1 MKTIEDEDSMFT
13 ITRNGKAVG
22 ILKGGNIMSNIEAF
36 DYVKKIQ
43 KLSIEEQLKLIELI
57 SINMVKNLDIAEED
71 QDDDQTQ
78 FCGKWQDNRSA
89 DEIVS
94 EIYAE
99 RERNIRSEKAGL

>member
-1 MKTIEDEDSMFT
+1 
-13 ITRNGKAVG
+13 
-22 ILKGGNIMSNIEAF
+22 MSNIEAS
-36 DYVKKIQ
+36 DYVEKFQ
-43 KLSIEEQLKLIELI
+43 KLSIEDQLKLIELI
-57 SINMVKNLDIAEED
+57 SINLAKNFDIIEED

-99 RERNIRSEKAGL
+99 RERNIRSEKRKI

>member
-1 MKTIEDEDSMFT
+1 
-13 ITRNGKAVG
+13 
-22 ILKGGNIMSNIEAF
+22 MSNIEAF
-36 DYVKKIQ
+36 DYVEKFQ

-57 SINMVKNLDIAEED
+57 SINLVKNFDIAEEN
-71 QDDDQTQ
+71 QEDDLAQ

-99 RERNIRSEKAGL
+99 RERNIRSDKGSIMTEENKTVLLEK